1 MVVGGGETV
10 SVGTGLAAV
19 AGLRG
24 GLTGAVGAE
33 GETTLCSV
41 STGNSEGMSFIGS
54 VGAAFLPSA
63 AAGKSEG
70 SFPFMVV

>member
-1 MVVGGGETV
+1 MVVGGGEMVT
-10 SVGTGLAAV
+10 VGTGLAA
-19 AGLRG
+19 ATGLGG
-24 GLTGAVGAE
+24 GLTGTVGAA

-41 STGNSEGMSFIGS
+41 STGNSEGMSLIGS
-54 VGAAFLPSA
+54 VEAAFLPSA